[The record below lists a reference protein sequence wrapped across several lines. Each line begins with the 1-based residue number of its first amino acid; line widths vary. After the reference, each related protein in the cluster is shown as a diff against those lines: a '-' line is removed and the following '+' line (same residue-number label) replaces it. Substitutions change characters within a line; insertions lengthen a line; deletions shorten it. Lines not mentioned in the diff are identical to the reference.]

1 MDEPCES
8 QQQVV
13 WMLQVESEMQK
24 VAVAADISVL
34 FFSAGANFWAIL
46 GHFWANLG
54 NFGPFFGANFLWQ
67 NMPLCYWNHFLQLW
81 DDQLLQK
88 LSSVIFHLC
97 LNIFRHPSRKWN
109 HSLKTSNQ
117 FRLKLLFLLWADSSK
132 RLGPAPPHSWLSH
145 CGASL
150 VLAIILRPTHVIT
163 KKKSSFASPKTTHT
177 VLCSYTV
184 DQKGF
189 WTKMQPVTSTPV
201 SVASWQAAGANH
213 KSCIGYKSKTAD
225 TLTLWVIYLKY
236 NSQNQKSMYVPW

>member
-1 MDEPCES
+1 
-8 QQQVV
+8 
-13 WMLQVESEMQK
+13 
-24 VAVAADISVL
+24 
-34 FFSAGANFWAIL
+34 
-46 GHFWANLG
+46 
-54 NFGPFFGANFLWQ
+54 
-67 NMPLCYWNHFLQLW
+67 MPLCYWNHFLQLW

-163 KKKSSFASPKTTHT
+163 KKKALLLLQKPPT
-177 VLCSYTV
+177 LCCAHILWIKKGSE
-184 DQKGF
+184 QKCSRSLLP
-189 WTKMQPVTSTPV
+189 QCRS
-201 SVASWQAAGANH
+201 ASWQAAGANH

-236 NSQNQKSMYVPW
+236 NSQNQKSKYVPW